1 MTLYSPQKTKILL
14 LEQDFKK
21 IFYAVN

>member
-21 IFYAVN
+21 IILCG